1 MMEKGFQNILNR
13 IMHLFMSI
21 IFCLIISIWFC
32 QKHWPSLELAYAS
45 ISYTCTPTTT
55 MEDLHGITGAI
66 DFYVY
71 SFLHMVGV
79 SIKKSEQMQIH
90 GKGIVR
96 NFKKVFPK
104 VE

>member
-1 MMEKGFQNILNR
+1 
-13 IMHLFMSI
+13 
-21 IFCLIISIWFC
+21 
-32 QKHWPSLELAYAS
+32 
-45 ISYTCTPTTT
+45 

>member
-1 MMEKGFQNILNR
+1 MEKGFQDILNR
-13 IMHLFMSI
+13 IMYIYEHNYL
-21 IFCLIISIWFC
+21 SIWFC
-32 QKHWPSLELAYAS
+32 QKHWPSLEPAYAS